1 MWTWATMSYSEK
13 ESSVYF
19 YINNELVRNMNGVVE
34 SLPFPIGRELK
45 KQNFTDPFLLGF
57 CNYTKT
63 HYKGLI
69 SEVKILNKFYPPE
82 EVGKVFNDK
91 NLDTVL
97 HYDFKGDD
105 VADKISGLIAEGMDV
120 DFDNEDIEVVENVL
134 PYRKDGEFFCLP
146 HQDEG
151 YVNGT
156 WFKGETTA
164 RNERRLVT
172 QMQQRKINYKS
183 DGMNSLKYELVNTEQ
198 NNKCLMINVKL

>member
-1 MWTWATMSYSEK
+1 MDTAMSEY
-13 ESSVYF
+13 
-19 YINNELVRNMNGVVE
+19 
-34 SLPFPIGRELK
+34 
-45 KQNFTDPFLLGF
+45 
-57 CNYTKT
+57 
-63 HYKGLI
+63 
-69 SEVKILNKFYPPE
+69 
-82 EVGKVFNDK
+82 
-91 NLDTVL
+91 
-97 HYDFKGDD
+97 
-105 VADKISGLIAEGMDV
+105 